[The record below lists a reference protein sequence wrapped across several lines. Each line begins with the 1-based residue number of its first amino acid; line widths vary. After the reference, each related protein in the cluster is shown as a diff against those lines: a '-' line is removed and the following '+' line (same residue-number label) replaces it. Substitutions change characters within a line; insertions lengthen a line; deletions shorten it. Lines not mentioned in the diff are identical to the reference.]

1 MRKPFFCGISYNY
14 ISDGEKQRDHAV
26 DSRHS
31 ISISCSEWLF
41 PTGHFLN
48 LTSPTKNENMGIEW
62 HGGVGRWK
70 TSGEYCGRVKGG
82 RFPGTALASTK
93 EETETTTL
101 YKSLLI

>member
-1 MRKPFFCGISYNY
+1 
-14 ISDGEKQRDHAV
+14 
-26 DSRHS
+26 
-31 ISISCSEWLF
+31 
-41 PTGHFLN
+41 
-48 LTSPTKNENMGIEW
+48 MGIEW

-70 TSGEYCGRVKGG
+70 KSGEYCGRVKGG